1 MSGVKRQ
8 VDRLGRIV
16 IPISYRKYLN
26 LNENSSVNISLENDS
41 IIITADTECCVLCGS
56 TTQLHGE
63 ISLCEGCIKAI
74 KEL

>member
-41 IIITADTECCVLCGS
+41 IIITADTEPRGS
-56 TTQLHGE
+56 TSSQARRLPHLSTG
-63 ISLCEGCIKAI
+63 
-74 KEL
+74 